1 MVPSFVHRTM
11 SGGGCFVGIKGGAE
25 FIKTTTTT
33 TRTEQRVQGRDV
45 VVRVRGKSVNDIM
58 S

>member
-1 MVPSFVHRTM
+1 M
-11 SGGGCFVGIKGGAE
+11 GIKGGAE